1 MFDHIHVVRELIP
14 AKPRLAIYGLYLLAA
29 TVIGA
34 FDASGASYEWIE
46 PAMKVMYFLAL
57 PVTALAG
64 LNVDPDT
71 AQPETYDPRHLRE
84 D

>member
-14 AKPRLAIYGLYLLAA
+14 SKPRLAIYGLYLLVA

-46 PAMKVMYFLAL
+46 PAMKVMYFLSL

-64 LNVDPDT
+64 LNVDPNA
-71 AQPETYDPRHLRE
+71 AQPEPYSPRYAKE
-84 D
+84 N